1 MKDSRDR
8 SRVRPSA
15 KPRLS
20 DLYCGRIV
28 RYYNTGKSG
37 EKRGGY
43 GWIEKRLCSS
53 ELPHNEY
60 PKVWFHIKELKKRL
74 PRLAKALDADP
85 YSLSGKLFWFTVE
98 VQSVNGESREQVASI
113 YADISQIPC
122 RREEIAS
129 EIKRRIDSIADV
141 RRKTIFADDVL
152 MLVPELAVEEE
163 SLYECLMRH
172 ASLDRILSFVKYVST
187 QTLPASIVENLARYL
202 IRLGHARE
210 LWNIGHI
217 PRVFFVQPFI
227 ERLSQAEGSEET
239 QWLVERLLEIDSAVV
254 LKDSSLRQLAFQF
267 ASSELLLR
275 SVNQVV
281 ASEAEDATVREI
293 FGELEEYLTQR
304 ASVDR
309 LLDVVRQLS
318 EGALPAPMVER
329 LARRLCQLGH
339 AKELWGCWRISR
351 QFLVQPFIE
360 RSLQAESSEETQ
372 WLIERLLEIDSAVVL
387 KDSSLRQLAFQF
399 ASSEQLLRCINQV
412 AGIETETS
420 TIREILGKLE
430 RYLSQRFENQL
441 SRAWEF
447 LTNVEKFVERRG
459 LLWHVATEQVKLK
472 ALKRYYQKFFDIL
485 DKCEKLIYDTETIY
499 QTATQ
504 IAVGFTEE
512 DMLWI
517 EQFTSISDCRK
528 HPALDILTRSLN
540 GRLRK
545 DHPVLYD
552 CIKNCRK
559 YYVARAAEKAVMK
572 YYRKMGYEVEDISI
586 LPVTQ
591 RGKQVTGAEMQSDD
605 RWKFADIELS
615 NLCSKLYVDVKSST
629 LEDRMY
635 YRSQFVKEFRDVG
648 GQGILYTGVVFVPH
662 RNTSYDEL
670 EEDDNFFS
678 SFAVSTKRI
687 RTPMFVV
694 IGETRLDVL
703 LSLKQFCDKN
713 GLSFVLTRG
722 YESGNYLPAYL
733 FDYGKDFYKDKSD
746 IIERIGT
753 LEDSEVPSWE
763 EAELISRFYK
773 TSLIAVFLMAR
784 CQPPKEWMMSMEEWQ
799 RWLVDIIL
807 SIPDNVDFLYL
818 PFLFFSLL
826 IHCIKCITFGEEA
839 EGYSPDKY
847 SSFLRVGKYTLGVLD
862 PLLILD
868 SFTKM
873 ILHPLWNKR
882 SQIQDF
888 KQFRLVGP
896 QLLQATS
903 SIVNGE
909 WITLVAW
916 CENCGYFPLV
926 FGENP
931 NCPACGRLICT
942 RIITRFRWDRLQ
954 KSWEAY
960 DETCYTCSKKCK
972 LNELSPEEREKQL
985 RSS

>member
-1 MKDSRDR
+1 
-8 SRVRPSA
+8 
-15 KPRLS
+15 
-20 DLYCGRIV
+20 
-28 RYYNTGKSG
+28 
-37 EKRGGY
+37 
-43 GWIEKRLCSS
+43 
-53 ELPHNEY
+53 
-60 PKVWFHIKELKKRL
+60 
-74 PRLAKALDADP
+74 
-85 YSLSGKLFWFTVE
+85 
-98 VQSVNGESREQVASI
+98 
-113 YADISQIPC
+113 
-122 RREEIAS
+122 
-129 EIKRRIDSIADV
+129 
-141 RRKTIFADDVL
+141 

-239 QWLVERLLEIDSAVV
+239 QWLVERLLEIDSAVVLKDSSLRQLAFQFASSELLLRSVNQVVASEAEDATVREIFGELEEYLTQRASVDRLLDVVRQLSEGALPAPMVERLARRLCQLGHAKELWGCWRISRQFLVQPFIERSLQAESSEETQWLIERLLEIDSAVV